1 MNQPFTHIEKKEK
14 DQCQR
19 FILVPLLADAHAT
32 TQGDCAVAE
41 GPLLHA
47 SGVWNTEIRAH
58 ASGPLTYIPP
68 QNKGVH
74 AEPETGQ
81 DIPAQADKPMQAV
94 WIPYL

>member
-14 DQCQR
+14 DQHQWC
-19 FILVPLLADAHAT
+19 ILVPLLADAHAP
-32 TQGDCAVAE
+32 TQGDCALAE

-47 SGVWNTEIRAH
+47 SGVWNTEIWAH
-58 ASGPLTYIPP
+58 ASGPLTYMLQ

-81 DIPAQADKPMQAV
+81 DIPAQADKPMQSV
-94 WIPYL
+94 WVLYL